1 MKEKTENVRKKRIF
15 YIDFHNDDRYRRSC
29 FLWTNLLGKK
39 EKQKKEKKMFENWV
53 LKNDKHI
60 KLNFFLKKIRRLYF
74 EVGSSNGKMH
84 LPTMGIQGKKQFF
97 NLESVA
103 LLISKEKVNMHS
115 VFIHLSLLK
124 RNMVIKRNSY
134 WFENDCM
141 Y

>member
-1 MKEKTENVRKKRIF
+1 
-15 YIDFHNDDRYRRSC
+15 
-29 FLWTNLLGKK
+29 
-39 EKQKKEKKMFENWV
+39 
-53 LKNDKHI
+53 
-60 KLNFFLKKIRRLYF
+60 
-74 EVGSSNGKMH
+74 MH

-134 WFENDCM
+134 
-141 Y
+141 